1 MLKLRIITN
10 MIGMA
15 NITMVPMQY
24 IELRGQQIRVHTQ
37 IAYETK
43 QEDYLIPAVD
53 YKPKSDTDEEEK
65 FTGATVLDAT
75 PGAHF
80 EPIAG
85 LDFASL
91 YPSIMIAH
99 NFDYATIVEDS
110 EYDNLEGIEYED
122 CLLYTSP
129 SPRDGLLSR
138 MPSSA

>member
-1 MLKLRIITN
+1 MLKLRIVTN

-43 QEDYLIPAVD
+43 QENFLIPAVD
-53 YKPKSDTDEEEK
+53 YVSKDSNDDEEK
-65 FTGATVLDAT
+65 FEGATVLEAT

-85 LDFASL
+85 LD
-91 YPSIMIAH
+91 
-99 NFDYATIVEDS
+99 
-110 EYDNLEGIEYED
+110 
-122 CLLYTSP
+122 LLVFIH
-129 SPRDGLLSR
+129 LL
-138 MPSSA
+138 